1 MKSGAES
8 GWDFSTRW
16 FIAEDGSNVGEL
28 DDVKITNII
37 PVDLNSFICMNA
49 KLLSNMFSLLGDEEK
64 SQFYLDKFIKW
75 KEAIQMVCFN
85 QNDKTYAISP

>member
-1 MKSGAES
+1 
-8 GWDFSTRW
+8 
-16 FIAEDGSNVGEL
+16 
-28 DDVKITNII
+28 
-37 PVDLNSFICMNA
+37 
-49 KLLSNMFSLLGDEEK
+49 MFSLLGDEEK